1 MNVVAT
7 RNFGAPITR
16 NEDAR
21 LLSGQA
27 LFVDDVELPGML
39 YAAFL
44 RSNVAHA
51 RITSIDVSAARARAG
66 VVAVYTAEDLGE
78 YWAPGPLLVPPPP
91 IKGITF
97 NQRTQVPLAKG
108 KVRHVGEPLAVVFA
122 ESRYLAEDALAD
134 IAVELEPLPAVVDLE
149 NALTDESARVHDDVR
164 GNVAAR
170 VRQSRGNYATA
181 CARAD
186 HVIARRFLYDHGC
199 SSPIETRGIVAHW
212 DARADHLTIWDTTQA
227 PVFLRNGLAGMLG
240 LSERQVR
247 VIAPFVGGGFGPKIM
262 LFYPEE
268 VVIPWAARK
277 LNRPVKWIEDRLEHF
292 FATTQERGQT
302 HDAEIALA
310 ADGRILGIKDVFF
323 HDTGAYN
330 PYGLTVPINSQCT
343 LLGPYVVPNYDSTF
357 TAIFTNKPIV
367 TPYRGAGR
375 QHGVFVIER
384 LLDIAAHEL
393 KIDRAEIRRRN
404 LIPPNAFPYNNEII
418 YQDFAPLSYDSGN
431 YEPILDKALEMIG
444 YQNFLAEE
452 QPRFRAQGRHV
463 GVGVACYV
471 EGTGIGPYE
480 GARVQVQAN
489 GKVGLATGIGT
500 QGQGHFTVFAQI
512 VADQLGVSVRDVDVV
527 TGDTDQFYW
536 GAGTFASRGA
546 VVAGN
551 AVNEAAKVVRQKIL
565 KLAAEHFE
573 CAEEDLEIAN
583 GEVSVVGVPGQ
594 SVKLGALAV
603 KANPMRG
610 AVRPGAE
617 PGLESTQYFGPPG
630 GATASGVHAMIVE
643 VDPQTFTLD
652 VLKYVVVHDCGTVIN
667 PLILAG
673 QIHGGVAQGVG
684 NAFYEQ
690 LVFDEEGQLLN
701 ASLADYLL
709 PTALEV
715 PRMEIAHTVTTSP
728 LNPLGIKGA
737 GEAGAIPVGPL
748 FAQAIENA
756 LGLLDRK
763 IELNEIPLSPSR
775 LFELINKP
783 PGPK

>member
-1 MNVVAT
+1 MTT
-7 RNFGAPITR
+7 RNFGAPIRR

-21 LLSGQA
+21 LLRGQA

-39 YAAFL
+39 HAAFL
-44 RSNVAHA
+44 RSNLAHA
-51 RITSIDVSAARARAG
+51 TIRSIDVSAARAREG
-66 VVAVYTAEDLGE
+66 VVAVYTAEDLGA

-91 IKGITF
+91 IAGLVF

-108 KVRHVGEPLAVVFA
+108 KVRHVGEPLAVVLA
-122 ESRYLAEDALAD
+122 QSRYLAEDALAD
-134 IAVELEPLPAVVDLE
+134 IAVELDPLPAIVDLE
-149 NALTDESARVHDDVR
+149 KAGAETSARVHEDVR
-164 GNVAAR
+164 GNIAAH
-170 VRQSRGNYATA
+170 VRQSRGNYAA
-181 CARAD
+181 ARARAD
-186 HVIARRFLYDHGC
+186 HIIARRFRYDHGA
-199 SSPIETRGIVAHW
+199 SSPIETRGIVANW
-212 DARADHLTIWDTTQA
+212 DARGNQLTVWDTTQG
-227 PVFLRNGLAGMLG
+227 PVFLRNGLAAMLG
-240 LSERQVR
+240 LNERQVR

-268 VVIPWAARK
+268 VVIPWAAKK

-292 FATTQERGQT
+292 FATTQERAQI

-310 ADGRILGIKDVFF
+310 RDGRILGIKDTFV

-330 PYGLTVPINSQCT
+330 PYGLTVPINSQISI
-343 LLGPYVVPNYDSTF
+343 LGPYVVENYESTF
-357 TAIFTNKPIV
+357 TAVFTNKPIV

-384 LLDIAAHEL
+384 LMDIAAREL
-393 KIDRAEIRRRN
+393 KLDRVDIRRRN
-404 LIPPNAFPYNNEII
+404 FIPTDAFPYNNELIN
-418 YQDFAPLSYDSGN
+418 QDFAPLEYDSGD
-431 YEPILDKALEMIG
+431 YEAVLDKALDMIG
-444 YQNFLAEE
+444 YRRFVAEE
-452 QPRFRAQGRHV
+452 QPRLRAAGRHV
-463 GVGVACYV
+463 GIGLVCYV

-480 GARVQVQAN
+480 GAKVQVQAN
-489 GKVGLATGIGT
+489 GKVSIATGIGT
-500 QGQGHFTVFAQI
+500 QGQGHFTSFAQI
-512 VADQLGVSVRDVDVV
+512 AADQLGVEVTDIDVV

-551 AVNEAAKVVRQKIL
+551 AVHAAALAVRQKIL

-594 SVKLGALAV
+594 AIKLGALAL

-610 AVRPGAE
+610 AVRPGTE
-617 PGLESTQYFGPPG
+617 PGLESTQYFGPPSG
-630 GATASGVHAMIVE
+630 TTANGAHAMIVE
-643 VDPQTFTLD
+643 VDPQTFALN

-673 QIHGGVAQGVG
+673 QVHGGVAQGIG

-690 LVFDEEGQLLN
+690 LVFDDEGQLLN

-715 PRMEIAHTVTTSP
+715 PNMEIGHTVTPSP

-748 FAQAIENA
+748 FAQAIEDA
-756 LGLLDRK
+756 LALWPKG
-763 IELNEIPLSPSR
+763 IELNEIPLSPNR
-775 LFELINKP
+775 LFELTGKP
-783 PGPK
+783 RR